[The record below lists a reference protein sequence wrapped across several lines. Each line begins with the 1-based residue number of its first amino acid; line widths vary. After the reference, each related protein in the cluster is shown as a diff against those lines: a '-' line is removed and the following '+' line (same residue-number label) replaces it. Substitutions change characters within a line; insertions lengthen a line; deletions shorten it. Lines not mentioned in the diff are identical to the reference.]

1 MSAQRGGV
9 MLVASLLTERCMS
22 QRILLASI
30 VAIAVL
36 TGCQNEPTKEEIEA
50 AKNTVDCERPG
61 ERIVIKFEDGEA
73 RLLMPDATRVILYQV
88 PSGSGFRYIN
98 GLMELR
104 GKGRMDLELTR
115 EQQAVHLTCKPY
127 EIPKKP

>member
-1 MSAQRGGV
+1 
-9 MLVASLLTERCMS
+9 
-22 QRILLASI
+22 
-30 VAIAVL
+30 
-36 TGCQNEPTKEEIEA
+36 
-50 AKNTVDCERPG
+50 
-61 ERIVIKFEDGEA
+61 
-73 RLLMPDATRVILYQV
+73 MPDATRVVLYQV

>member
-1 MSAQRGGV
+1 MRART
-9 MLVASLLTERCMS
+9 LAALL
-22 QRILLASI
+22 IVIGLA
-30 VAIAVL
+30 
-36 TGCQNEPTKEEIEA
+36 GCQTGPTKEELEA

-61 ERIVIKFEDGEA
+61 ERIVIRFDEGEA

-88 PSGSGFRYIN
+88 PSPSGIRYIN

-104 GKGRMDLELTR
+104 GHGHMDLELTR

-127 EIPKKP
+127 EIPKKE